1 MEKSNKSKKFP
12 ISIRTILN
20 NRILFRLVN
29 LKNEK
34 SESYKIFE
42 EAKFYT
48 TIRDLFSNNSRYRT
62 IDKTYDTLDNKR
74 FKKLR
79 LIIDNYNFTKENKNE
94 ILDIIKENKNYL
106 LDKKNIVSNRKA
118 LEENI
123 KYFEEKAT
131 SL

>member
-1 MEKSNKSKKFP
+1 MENSNKSKKFP

-29 LKNEK
+29 LKNDK
-34 SESYKIFE
+34 YESYKIFE
-42 EAKFYT
+42 EAKFNT
-48 TIRDLFSNNSRYRT
+48 TIRDLFLNSRYRT
-62 IDKTYDTLDNKR
+62 IDISYDTKANKR
-74 FKKLR
+74 FTKLR
-79 LIIDNYNFTKENKNE
+79 LIIDNNNTTKENKNE
-94 ILDIIKENKNYL
+94 ILDIIKENKNFL

-123 KYFEEKAT
+123 KYFEAKAN

>member
-1 MEKSNKSKKFP
+1 MEKNSNKKFP

-29 LKNEK
+29 IKNEK

-42 EAKFYT
+42 EAKFNT
-48 TIRDLFSNNSRYRT
+48 TIRDLFLNSRYRT
-62 IDKTYDTLDNKR
+62 IDISYDTKANKR
-74 FKKLR
+74 FTKLR
-79 LIIDNYNFTKENKNE
+79 LIIDNNNTTKENKNE
-94 ILDIIKENKNYL
+94 ILDIIKENKNFL

-123 KYFEEKAT
+123 KYFEAKAN

>member
-1 MEKSNKSKKFP
+1 MEKNSNKKFP

-29 LKNEK
+29 LKNDK
-34 SESYKIFE
+34 YESYKIFE
-42 EAKFYT
+42 EAKFNT
-48 TIRDLFSNNSRYRT
+48 TIRDLFLNSRYRT
-62 IDKTYDTLDNKR
+62 IDISYDTKANKR
-74 FKKLR
+74 FTKLR
-79 LIIDNYNFTKENKNE
+79 LIIDNNNTTKENKNE
-94 ILDIIKENKNYL
+94 ILDIIKENKNFL

-123 KYFEEKAT
+123 KYFEAKAN

>member
-34 SESYKIFE
+34 FESYKIFE
-42 EAKFYT
+42 EAKFNT
-48 TIRDLFSNNSRYRT
+48 NIRDLFLNSRYRT
-62 IDKTYDTLDNKR
+62 IDISYDTLENKR

-79 LIIDNYNFTKENKNE
+79 LIIDNRNITKENKNE
-94 ILDIIKENKNYL
+94 ILDIIKENKNFL

-123 KYFEEKAT
+123 KYFETKVN

>member
-1 MEKSNKSKKFP
+1 MEKNSNKKFP

-29 LKNEK
+29 LKNDK
-34 SESYKIFE
+34 YESYKIFE
-42 EAKFYT
+42 EAKFNT
-48 TIRDLFSNNSRYRT
+48 TIRDLFLNSRYRT
-62 IDKTYDTLDNKR
+62 IDISYDTLANKR

-79 LIIDNYNFTKENKNE
+79 LVIDNNNVTIENKSE

-106 LDKKNIVSNRKA
+106 LDKKNIVSNRKS

-123 KYFEEKAT
+123 KYFEEKIN

>member
-1 MEKSNKSKKFP
+1 MENSNKSKKFP

-29 LKNEK
+29 LKNANF
-34 SESYKIFE
+34 ESYKIFE
-42 EAKFYT
+42 EAKFNT
-48 TIRDLFSNNSRYRT
+48 NIRDLFSNSRYRT
-62 IDKTYDTLDNKR
+62 IDISYDTLDNKR

-79 LIIDNYNFTKENKNE
+79 LIIDNRNFTKENKNE
-94 ILDIIKENKNYL
+94 ILDILKENKTYL

-123 KYFEEKAT
+123 KYFEAKVN

>member
-1 MEKSNKSKKFP
+1 MEKNSNKKFP

-29 LKNEK
+29 LKNDK
-34 SESYKIFE
+34 FESYKIFE
-42 EAKFYT
+42 EAKFNT
-48 TIRDLFSNNSRYRT
+48 TIRDLFLNSRYRT
-62 IDKTYDTLDNKR
+62 IDISYDTLANKR

-79 LIIDNYNFTKENKNE
+79 LVIDNNNVTKENKNE

-106 LDKKNIVSNRKA
+106 LDKKNIVSNRKS

-123 KYFEEKAT
+123 KYFEEKIN

>member
-1 MEKSNKSKKFP
+1 MEKNSNKKFP

-29 LKNEK
+29 LKNDK
-34 SESYKIFE
+34 FESYKIFE
-42 EAKFYT
+42 EAKFNT
-48 TIRDLFSNNSRYRT
+48 TIRDLFLNSRYRT
-62 IDKTYDTLDNKR
+62 IDISYDTKANKR
-74 FKKLR
+74 FTKLR
-79 LIIDNYNFTKENKNE
+79 LIIDNNNTTKENKNE
-94 ILDIIKENKNYL
+94 ILDIIKENKNFL

-123 KYFEEKAT
+123 KYFEDKAN

>member
-1 MEKSNKSKKFP
+1 MEKNSNKKFP

-29 LKNEK
+29 IKNEK

-42 EAKFYT
+42 EAKFNT
-48 TIRDLFSNNSRYRT
+48 TIRDLFLNSRYRT
-62 IDKTYDTLDNKR
+62 IDISYDTLANKR

-79 LIIDNYNFTKENKNE
+79 LVIDNNNVTKENKNE

-118 LEENI
+118 LDY
-123 KYFEEKAT
+123 KRK
-131 SL
+131 

>member
-1 MEKSNKSKKFP
+1 MEKNSNKKFP

-29 LKNEK
+29 LKNDK
-34 SESYKIFE
+34 FESYKIFE
-42 EAKFYT
+42 EAKFNT
-48 TIRDLFSNNSRYRT
+48 TIRDLFLNSRYRT
-62 IDKTYDTLDNKR
+62 IDISYDTKANKR
-74 FKKLR
+74 FTKLR
-79 LIIDNYNFTKENKNE
+79 LIIDNNNTTKENKNE
-94 ILDIIKENKNYL
+94 ILDIIKENKNFL